1 MGMRTAKLLGLVSL
15 VLAAVAAS
23 GCGNLCTQPNGAW
36 TACGSVMRPSAVQVR
51 RTASLSGRQA
61 LSVTERR
68 AAVVRRLY
76 FLMCVIAAHPY
87 HLQSGQAIS
96 CPDDFGLSYRGAFY
110 DRKTKIAV
118 FSYAASGCE
127 SLSLSV
133 GLNQSASLI
142 FGKVTLAAQPSL
154 DAGLATALGIPA
166 DAVHQYP
173 S

>member
-15 VLAAVAAS
+15 VLVAVAAT
-23 GCGNLCTQPNGAW
+23 GCGYVSTQSNGAW
-36 TACGSVMRPSAVQVR
+36 TACGNVMRPSVVQVR
-51 RTASLSGRQA
+51 RTASLSGGEA

-76 FLMCVIAAHPY
+76 FDMCVIAGHPY
-87 HLQSGQAIS
+87 HFQPGEAIS
-96 CPDDFGLSYRGAFY
+96 CPDDFGLTYRGAFY

-133 GLNQSASLI
+133 GLNQSTSQI
-142 FGKVTLAAQPSL
+142 FGKVALAVQPSL
-154 DAGLATALGIPA
+154 DAGLAAALGIPA
-166 DAVHQYP
+166 NAIHQR
-173 S
+173 SS